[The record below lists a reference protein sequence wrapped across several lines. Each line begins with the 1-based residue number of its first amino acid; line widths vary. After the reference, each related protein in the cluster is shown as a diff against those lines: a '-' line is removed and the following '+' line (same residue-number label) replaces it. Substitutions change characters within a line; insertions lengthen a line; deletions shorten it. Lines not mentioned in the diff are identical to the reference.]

1 MGVCDNSH
9 KKVDLPRSKS
19 YFGITQNNENQAN
32 PEQSSNDKVKLEF
45 IIENCDIGQNY
56 QVLVEFLQTNIPRF
70 NTETVKSHQNLIM
83 FNSCYIC
90 DFFFQQPQLMRI
102 SIVKNGNI
110 IGSITPY
117 LGMIVGSPNSTY
129 KIGISPDK
137 KESISI
143 SAFGI
148 TNSNSFV
155 LINFLIRTNTP
166 VDFKNINNKISYTII
181 SNGRRVYKS

>member
-1 MGVCDNSH
+1 MGVCDNSYR
-9 KKVDLPRSKS
+9 KVELPRSKS
-19 YFGITQNNENQAN
+19 FFIVTKNNENQAN
-32 PEQSSNDKVKLEF
+32 SEQSSNDKVKLEF
-45 IIENCDIGQNY
+45 TIENCDVGQNY
-56 QVLVEFLQTNIPRF
+56 HVIAEFLNTNLPRF
-70 NTETVKSHQNLIM
+70 NTEIVKSHQNLIM
-83 FNSCYIC
+83 FNTCYIC

-110 IGSITPY
+110 IGSTTPY

-137 KESISI
+137 RESISI

-148 TNSNSFV
+148 TNYNSFV

-166 VDFKNINNKISYTII
+166 VE
-181 SNGRRVYKS
+181 